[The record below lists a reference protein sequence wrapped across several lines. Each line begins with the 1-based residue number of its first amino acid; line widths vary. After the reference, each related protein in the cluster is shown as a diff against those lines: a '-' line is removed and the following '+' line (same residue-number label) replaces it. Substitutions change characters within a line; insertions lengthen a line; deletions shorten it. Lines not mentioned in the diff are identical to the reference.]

1 MPTKEA
7 IYDEIV
13 KVLRQELLFDGELG
27 PETAIEA
34 LGLDSIQLMQLF
46 VYIEE
51 SFHFEFAAESTIEN
65 AKTASLAQFVDFVHQ
80 SATA

>member
-7 IYDEIV
+7 IYEEVV
-13 KVLRQELLFDGELG
+13 KVLRQELLFDGELN
-27 PETAIEA
+27 PETAIDA

-51 SFHFEFAAESTIEN
+51 SFQFEFAADSTIEN
-65 AKTASLAQFVDFVHQ
+65 AKTASLGQFVEFVHG
-80 SATA
+80 SMTP